1 MSLSGRVSPPATVE
15 PSDAAP
21 RLRSLATGSVAAEP
35 LASGR
40 EALSQAVAWIR
51 SAGWPVAVYA
61 LSRVVLLAVA
71 GIVSA
76 AGHKTLVEEMSR
88 FDGQWYLKL
97 AAHGYPSAVVHHQ
110 STLGF
115 FPLYP
120 MLIRVVSWFGSVS
133 YAVGALLISFAG
145 GLVAVVLVQ
154 RLATR
159 WWGERAGRRA
169 GLVFA
174 IFPGSIVFS
183 MAYSEGVA
191 IPLVLGC
198 LLALSSERWLVA
210 GLLAGLATAVEPVAM
225 VLIPVAA
232 LASARKLHAAGWGDR
247 SARMSLL
254 APLLAPVGV
263 GAFGAF
269 LWAWTGTPFAAYL
282 AQHYGWYQQ
291 SQPLA
296 LLHVPIV
303 KHLIEDPHAVLRYLA
318 TWNLWNGVLGG
329 VFLVVS
335 LVALFRVR
343 RELSLG
349 ALEWTAGMA
358 AITLWSVTTPPNARM
373 ILVAAPAVLVWVR
386 RLRAGRLALFVGAE
400 LVVFVVASAL
410 TFSGHMLP

>member
-15 PSDAAP
+15 RPAA
-21 RLRSLATGSVAAEP
+21 RAELRSVASGSLVGAP
-35 LASGR
+35 VASGR
-40 EALSQAVAWIR
+40 EVLSEAASWLR
-51 SAGWPVAVYA
+51 SAGWPVAVYT
-61 LSRVVLLAVA
+61 LSRVVLLAIA
-71 GIVSA
+71 GVVSA
-76 AGHKTLVEEMSR
+76 AGHKTLVDEMSR
-88 FDGQWYLKL
+88 FDGQWYLRL
-97 AAHGYPSAVVHHQ
+97 AAHGYPNAVVHHQ

-120 MLIRVVSWFGSVS
+120 LLIRAVSWFGSIS
-133 YAVGALLISFAG
+133 LAAGALLISFAG
-145 GLVAVVLVQ
+145 GLASVVLVH
-154 RLATR
+154 RLATQ

-169 GLVFA
+169 ALVFA

-210 GLLAGLATAVEPVAM
+210 GLLAGVATAVEPVAM
-225 VLIPVAA
+225 VLIPVAV

-247 SARMSLL
+247 SARKSLL

-263 GAFGAF
+263 GAFGVF
-269 LWAWTGTPFAAYL
+269 LWAWTGTPFAAYI

-296 LLHVPIV
+296 LLRVPIV
-303 KHLIEDPHAVLRYLA
+303 KHVLEDPHAILRYLA
-318 TWNLWNGVLGG
+318 TWNLWNGILGA
-329 VFLVVS
+329 VFLVIS

-349 ALEWTAGMA
+349 ALEWTGGMA

-373 ILVAAPAVLVWVR
+373 ILIAAPAVLVWAR
-386 RLRAGRLALFVGAE
+386 RLRSGKLAIFVGAE
-400 LVVFVVASAL
+400 LVLFVLASAL